1 MDPEVRSVS
10 KSGLFRT
17 VAVCRVG
24 CSSHI
29 WLQGEAFFIVLA
41 KRTISAASLVRE
53 HLTPSH
59 STDVLTFQDRAPFV
73 V

>member
-1 MDPEVRSVS
+1 MEVRSVS

-29 WLQGEAFFIVLA
+29 WPQGEAFFIVLA
-41 KRTISAASLVRE
+41 KRIIFVASLVRA
-53 HLTPSH
+53 HLTLTH
-59 STDVLTFQDRAPFV
+59 LTDVLTYQDRAPFV